1 MKWSLF
7 LIKLLSCATD
17 FFLIRRGGGGGE
29 RFFFFSQ
36 SYAISKLTVFTV
48 HFVTPYRATSRRE
61 GSLGLKKTTS
71 SLSTWDTGRHRSSLL
86 SVNAFYYQD
95 LSVNAYYYQDL
106 SVNAYYYQDL
116 SVNAYYYQDLSV
128 VKNFTLSVDNNALLF
143 FLFSLF
149 SKSSSIWTPDFSVVC
164 LHSGLFLFLS
174 AYTLVSPCL
183 IRIFYDLLKTWHLT
197 RAQC

>member
-1 MKWSLF
+1 M
-7 LIKLLSCATD
+7 
-17 FFLIRRGGGGGE
+17 
-29 RFFFFSQ
+29 
-36 SYAISKLTVFTV
+36 FTV

-128 VKNFTLSVDNNALLF
+128 NAYYYQDLSVNAYYYQDLSVNAYYYQDLSVVKNFTLSVDNNALLF

-174 AYTLVSPCL
+174 TYTLVSPCL